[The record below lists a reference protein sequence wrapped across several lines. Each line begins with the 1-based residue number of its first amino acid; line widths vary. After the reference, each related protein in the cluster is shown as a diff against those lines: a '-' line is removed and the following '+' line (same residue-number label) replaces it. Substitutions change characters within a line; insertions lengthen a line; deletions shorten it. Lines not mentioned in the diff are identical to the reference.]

1 MLHGK
6 NYIGNSLSSEG
17 KVTFKTFNPQ
27 LNKNNEC
34 NFTEATNEELNN
46 AVNLAQSAFLKY
58 NKIHKKLAI
67 YRNNFERKV
76 PKKPF

>member
-58 NKIHKKLAI
+58 NKIHSSQKSLFLETIVKH
-67 YRNNFERKV
+67 YC
-76 PKKPF
+76 